1 MAFAA
6 RMRGRGLGFVVS
18 TSTGRDMRRIL
29 TWVATATVLLAATV
43 ATTPAAATGS
53 EQLFFSSNDVAGGQ
67 GWLFDEFGFRSDDLG
82 ITSATITIET
92 ATNTFSSTTS
102 EFWEPNPGVDKQW
115 AWNVDNLP
123 PVRLGGP
130 LTLTVERHPSET
142 TTTWDAP
149 NGLSVR
155 MDRSGGTAVAGTA
168 SPGEDVRVMFFDATP
183 APGTSVERTLT
194 PAADGTWSTDLAVA
208 GSHPSDVGTLSG
220 TFDQGGQ
227 VWVEQTLVASD
238 GTRLELGDTDYL
250 PSVRTVTTQGDAT
263 TARVDVFGVDP
274 SLPLMLAGSSLS
286 GSTTASRGPI
296 DVSGGATVTQA
307 GATLAVPAGVGGVT
321 SVNTTSG
328 VITGTSYPNQDV
340 YVDWYDGTGSGSGTT
355 TANGAGTWTFDTS
368 STGHPITM
376 DTLVAS
382 YHNAPDL
389 GIQTDRHRSGP
400 AAPHTVQG
408 GANARVYPQA
418 DQLNVDGLD
427 QPPSQAVDVQ
437 LGNGGPVSVLATTVE
452 QLVRGV
458 HFADFSPPVTFT
470 GTTPWNMDINLA
482 GGGAAVVSSLMLH
495 PLSGS
500 LTTPSDGTWSGST
513 TPGAD
518 VYVETTAQ
526 NFEGDS
532 GATTADGSGDW
543 FVTLGRTAQPQDTT
557 TMWVTDFQDSGYSS
571 TQFYDPWPV
580 REAAPIVLGAAG
592 GAAYGFGQGLV
603 AFVEPGGASDL
614 TVQFL
619 LNQAEAGTFA
629 YLPPH
634 VGFGLTFPFGIE
646 VLEGGTAVST
656 PSTEVDLAIPIRSD
670 LAFPTVDLGML
681 NVGFQ
686 TGSGGWQTVPAAN
699 VTICADLPLPANC
712 PVDVRPPFAFV
723 DDVPHFSNFAV
734 FVGNPSSDSVSVERV
749 AGDERIATAIEL
761 SQEVFADGSVDTA
774 IVADAFNFPD
784 ALAAAPLAAA
794 EGGPVLLNRT
804 GGLDPR
810 VEAELDRLG
819 VDDVHLMGGVAAQ
832 SREVSDELAAAGF
845 TVNRLAGSDRFATAA
860 LAANEAVDVWQADGH
875 ADAGDDV
882 IIALGAHPEASRAW
896 PDALAAGQLAGH
908 ARRPILLVTP
918 SRVPDVTQAAI
929 DGLGADRLT
938 IVGGEGAIPP
948 AVADAAGDPSLD
960 RDRIGGVDRYETAL
974 LLAGEAFA
982 NGGSQRDVFVATG
995 RNFPDALGAAPAAV
1009 ARGGLLVMVAR
1020 DDLAQTPAVDAWFT
1034 AREAAVRW
1042 VRIAGGAA
1050 VIDAQVL
1057 DDIADRL

>member
-1 MAFAA
+1 M
-6 RMRGRGLGFVVS
+6 S
-18 TSTGRDMRRIL
+18 RRITSSL
-29 TWVATATVLLAATV
+29 ATAMLLLGMVV
-43 ATTPAAATGS
+43 ATTVPAAATGS
-53 EQLFFSSNDVAGGQ
+53 EQLFFSSNDVSGGQ

-82 ITSATITIET
+82 ITSATITVET
-92 ATNTFSSTTS
+92 ATNSFSSTTS

-115 AWNVDNLP
+115 AWSVDDLP

-130 LTLTVERHPSET
+130 LTLTVERHPSGA
-142 TTTWDAP
+142 TTTWDVP

-155 MDRSGGTAVAGTA
+155 MQRSGGTTVSGVAT
-168 SPGEDVRVMFFDATP
+168 PGRDVRINFYDTT
-183 APGTSVERTLT
+183 PGTSVERTLT
-194 PAADGTWSTDLAVA
+194 PNADGTWSTNLAVA
-208 GSHPSDVGTLSG
+208 GTHPSDVGTLSG
-220 TFDQGGQ
+220 TFDQGAQ
-227 VWVEQTLVASD
+227 VWAMQTLVAGD
-238 GTRLELGDTDYL
+238 GTKLELGDTDYL
-250 PSVRTVTTQGDAT
+250 PLVRTVTAQGDAT
-263 TARVDVFGVDP
+263 TARVDVLGVDP
-274 SLPLMLAGSSLS
+274 SLPLQLAGTSLS
-286 GSTTASRGPI
+286 GATTASRGPL

-307 GATLAVPAGVGGVT
+307 GATLPIPVGVGGVT

-328 VITGTSYPNQDV
+328 IVTGTSYPNQIV
-340 YVDWYDGTGSGSGTT
+340 FVDWFDASGSGFGST
-355 TANGAGTWTFDTS
+355 TANGAGAWTLDTS
-368 STGHPITM
+368 TSGHPITM
-376 DTLVAS
+376 DTLVAT
-382 YHNAPDL
+382 YHTAPDQGL
-389 GIQTDRHRSGP
+389 QTDRHRSGP
-400 AAPHTVQG
+400 SAPHTVQG
-408 GANARVYPQA
+408 GAVANVYPQA
-418 DQLNVDGLD
+418 DQLNVIELD

-437 LGNGGPVSVLATTVE
+437 LGNGGPVSVLSTTVE

-458 HFADFSPPVTFT
+458 HFSDFSPPVTFT

-482 GGGAAVVSSLMLH
+482 GGGAAVVSSLMLY

-500 LTTPSDGTWSGST
+500 LTTPSNGTWTGTT

-518 VYVETTAQ
+518 VFVATTGQ

-543 FVTLGRTAQPQDTT
+543 FVTLGRTARPQDTT
-557 TMWVTDFQDSGYSS
+557 TMRVTDFQDSGLSR
-571 TQFYDPWPV
+571 TEFYAPWPV

-634 VGFGLTFPFGIE
+634 VGHGLTFPFGIE

-686 TGSGGWQTVPAAN
+686 TGSGGWQTVPSAN

-734 FVGNPSSDSVSVERV
+734 FVGNPSSDTVSVERV

-774 IVADAFNFPD
+774 VVADAFNFPD

-794 EGGPVLLNRT
+794 VGGPVLLNRT
-804 GGLDPR
+804 GGLDAR
-810 VEAELDRLG
+810 VQAELDRLG
-819 VDDVHLMGGVAAQ
+819 VATVHLMGGVAAQ
-832 SREVSDELAAAGF
+832 SREVADELADAGF

-860 LAANEAVDVWQADGH
+860 LAANEAVDVWDAAGFS
-875 ADAGDDV
+875 AAGDDV
-882 IIALGAHPEASRAW
+882 IIALGAHPDPSRAW
-896 PDALAAGQLAGH
+896 PDALAVGQVAGH

-948 AVADAAGDPSLD
+948 DVAAAAGSPSLQ
-960 RDRIGGVDRYETAL
+960 RERIGGADRYETAL
-974 LLAGEAFA
+974 LLAAEAFA
-982 NGGSQRDVFVATG
+982 TGATQRDVFVATG

-1020 DDLAQTPAVDAWFT
+1020 DDLAQTPSVDAWFA

-1042 VRIAGGAA
+1042 VRIAGGAGVVA
-1050 VIDAQVL
+1050 DQVL
-1057 DDIADRL
+1057 TDISARIDP